1 MNGKKQ
7 QRCADLLCVGVSQLA
22 MLLLLLLLLIVPTL
36 CVGMPPGTLCVPL
49 STPGSSH
56 AQG

>member
-1 MNGKKQ
+1 M
-7 QRCADLLCVGVSQLA
+7 RRPALLYVGVSLLA
-22 MLLLLLLLLIVPTL
+22 MLLLLLLIVPTL

-49 STPGSSH
+49 STPGLSL